1 MGICIANTELNST
14 IEIIQINKKKKVN
27 EAIKMF
33 ESNIKND
40 RIKEC
45 IIETS
50 PSFAKLNLHS
60 DI

>member
-1 MGICIANTELNST
+1 MGICLANTELNST
-14 IEIIQINKKKKVN
+14 IQINKKKKVN
-27 EAIKMF
+27 EAIKMV